1 MDRVNERIKSIE
13 QDCLELRLANQSFY
27 REGVKQIKQRNQKR
41 IFVSLILCLG
51 VALTGGILYCQLIHC
66 RMLS

>member
-51 VALTGGILYCQLIHC
+51 GGSYRRDFILSVNPL
-66 RMLS
+66 

>member
-27 REGVKQIKQRNQKR
+27 REGVSRLNKEIKREY
-41 IFVSLILCLG
+41 
-51 VALTGGILYCQLIHC
+51 LYP
-66 RMLS
+66 